1 LKGAND
7 DKSSQKKTSNIDASG
22 KDDLS
27 DIGNQDIGDINIDID
42 ASEAKDKKSEKSEK
56 KQDTA
61 EKRYEQTVEEM
72 K

>member
-1 LKGAND
+1 MKTND

-42 ASEAKDKKSEKSEK
+42 ASEAKAKKSE

-61 EKRYEQTVEEM
+61 ERKYE
-72 K
+72 